1 MARQY
6 EDAFE
11 KKAMGQWKTM
21 FRRVMKPRGRWVPKT
36 HSGIGFKKIS
46 RKAATEELA
55 GGFGRLA
62 SEKELRAAEKGVVFA
77 LTKYLLELAYQR

>member
-21 FRRVMKPRGRWVPKT
+21 FRRVMKPRGQWVPKT
-36 HSGIGFKKIS
+36 YGGIGFKKII
-46 RKAATEELA
+46 ATEELA
-55 GGFGRLA
+55 GDFGRLA
-62 SEKELRAAEKGVVFA
+62 SEKKLWAAEKGVVFA

>member
-11 KKAMGQWKTM
+11 KKAMGKWKIM
-21 FRRVMKPRGRWVPKT
+21 FTYVMKPRGQWVPKT
-36 HSGIGFKKIS
+36 YSGIGFKKVS

-55 GGFGRLA
+55 GDFGRLA
-62 SEKELRAAEKGVVFA
+62 LEEKLWAA
-77 LTKYLLELAYQR
+77 